1 MTIGFI
7 VAQSEKALGFVPCVG
22 GDFAKPESKVLWT
35 PRVKVV
41 SCKEFDLPSRNVKIE
56 SEPMPRVG
64 IPVNLSID
72 HDFLAK
78 VKRED
83 LK

>member
-1 MTIGFI
+1 MTVGFI
-7 VAQSEKALGFVPCVG
+7 VAESEKALGFVPCLN
-22 GDFAKPESKVLWT
+22 GDLSKPESKVLWT
-35 PRVKVV
+35 PRAKVV
-41 SCKEFDLPSRNVKIE
+41 ACKEFDLPSRNVKLE

-64 IPVNLSID
+64 VPVNLMID
-72 HDFLAK
+72 PEFLAK